1 MILYVPLF
9 VDTMVS
15 TIGPIEGPI
24 LRIYTHVN
32 LKIGPLSVFRHHNIF
47 VGKSYVWVRNF
58 CCHPSLFL
66 RYVNDNYRTI
76 GPTQG
81 PFFKLFFVSGKA
93 RPVLFCRTH
102 PPSQGSQVGNN
113 TTPPPTQHAQALAN
127 TARAVLARE
136 QLELLASEYS
146 LSSSCSLAST
156 A

>member
-1 MILYVPLF
+1 
-9 VDTMVS
+9 MVS
-15 TIGPIEGPI
+15 TIGPIEGRI

-32 LKIGPLSVFRHHNIF
+32 LKIRPLSVFCHHDIF
-47 VGKSYVWVRNF
+47 VGKSYVRVRNF
-58 CCHPSLFL
+58 RCHPSLFL

-113 TTPPPTQHAQALAN
+113 TPPPPTQHHHKRTPDDGPLPN
-127 TARAVLARE
+127 RPGGP
-136 QLELLASEYS
+136 
-146 LSSSCSLAST
+146 SSCSLAST

>member
-1 MILYVPLF
+1 
-9 VDTMVS
+9 MVS

-32 LKIGPLSVFRHHNIF
+32 LKIGPLSVFRHHDIF
-47 VGKSYVWVRNF
+47 VGKSYVRVRNF
-58 CCHPSLFL
+58 RCHPSLFL

-113 TTPPPTQHAQALAN
+113 TTSC
-127 TARAVLARE
+127 AR
-136 QLELLASEYS
+136 EYS
-146 LSSSCSLAST
+146 LSCTRSRTARAPSKRVQPELQLLAREYSLSCTRSRT